1 MHKVNPSDYYKIE
14 IPMAESAIGQ
24 VYLAIRKADNK
35 KFAMKVIE
43 GLSNNERQMII
54 NDSSLIAYLDS
65 DELIKCVDLYR
76 FKQRVFIVME
86 YMENGPIK
94 SIIQAT
100 KQDTRRAYSEKFC
113 KYTLYKVAMGL

>member
-1 MHKVNPSDYYKIE
+1 
-14 IPMAESAIGQ
+14 MAESAIGQ